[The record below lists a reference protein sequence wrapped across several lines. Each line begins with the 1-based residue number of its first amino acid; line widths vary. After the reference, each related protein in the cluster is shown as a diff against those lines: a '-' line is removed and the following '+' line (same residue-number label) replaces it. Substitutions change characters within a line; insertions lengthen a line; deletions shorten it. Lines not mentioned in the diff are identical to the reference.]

1 MRVYHFISEQYGL
14 EDIKFRRLKIALLD
28 ELNDPFEL
36 MGTDL
41 SDDQFHQGMKDMKNH
56 LSKQR
61 GILCFSEIWDNP
73 VLWAHYANGH
83 KGLCLG
89 VDVPNELLMKI
100 NYRDERLS
108 PDEFIAYQNAVGS
121 DLENE
126 MDDYIGYPINWENPE
141 TKERDFVTI
150 VRQRLG
156 EVIEEDET
164 GQTFIKKI
172 LSTKFSHWSYEREY
186 RVFAPLSKEING
198 RYYYYFS
205 DDLKLKEVI
214 VGIRS
219 YVTRKKVEEMLGE
232 IANIVSIFKVRED
245 LRRFA
250 VVRDE
255 NLF

>member
-1 MRVYHFISEQYGL
+1 MRVYHFINEQYGL
-14 EDIKFRRLKIALLD
+14 EDLKLKRLKIALLN

-36 MGTDL
+36 MGADL
-41 SDDQFHQGMKDMKNH
+41 SDNQFHQGMIDMKNY
-56 LSKQR
+56 LSKKR

-73 VLWAHYANGH
+73 VLWGHYASGH

-108 PDEFIAYQNAVGS
+108 SDEFIANQNALGD

-126 MDDYIGYPINWENPE
+126 MDDYIGHPKNWEEHE
-141 TKERDFVTI
+141 TKKREFVTI

-156 EVIEEDET
+156 EEIEKDET
-164 GQTFIKKI
+164 SQAFVKKI

-186 RVFAPLSKEING
+186 RVFATLSKEISG
-198 RYYYYFS
+198 LYYYYFS

-219 YVTRKKVEEMLGE
+219 HVTREKIEEMLGE
-232 IANIVSIFKVRED
+232 IASSVSIFKVRED

-255 NLF
+255 NFF